1 MDTCEMEGNN
11 MKLTLD
17 PKPQLR
23 IDPEI
28 RDSIRPQ
35 TEAEF
40 KQLESNILADGE
52 VREPLVVWNGVIVDG
67 HHRWKII
74 QAHPELPFTV
84 KEMDF
89 ADKYAAI
96 IWMCKKQL
104 GQRNCTAE
112 EISYLRG
119 KQYEAEKQRR
129 GGTGANRY
137 TVEQT
142 AQNEQSVKSRE
153 EIKSGTAGRIGKE
166 YGVGSATIRRDAD
179 FAVGLDT
186 AEKVS
191 PGMKVD
197 VLSGK
202 VKVPKSLIAALS
214 SMDADEQKQT
224 VQDIKEGKTL
234 RMPKEKSE
242 RTSSKGTFDES
253 IQKIAADLKADKP
266 PVEDEPVTVIISSM
280 IKEFSRKLRM
290 TLAEHSTEITEENS
304 EKIIAALSEA
314 GTAINEMKGLVAR

>member
-1 MDTCEMEGNN
+1 MEGIN

-17 PKPQLR
+17 LKPQLR

-84 KEMDF
+84 KEMEF

-119 KQYEAEKQRR
+119 KQYEAEKKAMGASDGFR
-129 GGTGANRY
+129 GNQHAKLVAG
-137 TVEQT
+137 
-142 AQNEQSVKSRE
+142 QNVRLPQSRK
-153 EIKSGTAGRIGKE
+153 EIKDGTSGRIGKE
-166 YGVGSATIRRDAD
+166 YGVDARTIRRDAD

-202 VKVPKSLIAALS
+202 VKVPKSLIADLS
-214 SMDADEQKQT
+214 TMDADEQKQT

-234 RMPKEKSE
+234 RTPKAKSE
-242 RTSSKGTFDES
+242 RTSSKGTFDKS

-266 PVEDEPVTVIISSM
+266 PVEDEPVAVIISSL

-304 EKIIAALSEA
+304 EKNKDRRSH
-314 GTAINEMKGLVAR
+314 NEH

>member
-1 MDTCEMEGNN
+1 MEGIN
-11 MKLTLD
+11 MKLTLN

-84 KEMDF
+84 KEMEF

-119 KQYEAEKQRR
+119 KQYEAEKQQQGASDGFR
-129 GGTGANRY
+129 GNQY
-137 TVEQT
+137 TTKVQLP
-142 AQNEQSVKSRE
+142 KSRE
-153 EIKSGTAGRIGKE
+153 ESRDGTSGRIGKE
-166 YGVGSATIRRDAD
+166 YGVDGRTIRRDAD
-179 FAVGLDT
+179 FAVGLDA

-214 SMDADEQKQT
+214 TMDADEQKQT
-224 VQDIKEGKTL
+224 VQDIKEGKDVKA
-234 RMPKEKSE
+234 PKAKSK
-242 RTSSKGTFDES
+242 RTSSKGTFDKS

-266 PVEDEPVTVIISSM
+266 PVEDEPVAVLISSL

-304 EKIIAALSEA
+304 KKIIAALSEA
-314 GTAINEMKGLVAR
+314 ETAINEMKGLVAR

>member
-1 MDTCEMEGNN
+1 MEGNN

>member
-1 MDTCEMEGNN
+1 
-11 MKLTLD
+11 MKITLD

-84 KEMDF
+84 KEMAF

-119 KQYEAEKQRR
+119 KQYEAEKQRQ
-129 GGTGANRY
+129 GAPEGNHNRKI
-137 TVEQT
+137 QS
-142 AQNEQSVKSRE
+142 AQNAQFEKFRK

-166 YGVGSATIRRDAD
+166 YGVDGATIRRDAN

-186 AEKVS
+186 AEQVS

-202 VKVPKSLIAALS
+202 VKVPKSVIAALT
-214 SMDADEQKQT
+214 SMDATEQKQT
-224 VQDIKEGKTL
+224 VQDIKEGKVVKVSRT
-234 RMPKEKSE
+234 KSE
-242 RTSSKGTFDES
+242 RTYSKGAFNES

-266 PVEDEPVTVIISSM
+266 PVEDEPVAVLISSL

-314 GTAINEMKGLVAR
+314 GTAINEMKGLVKR

>member
-1 MDTCEMEGNN
+1 MDTCEMEGIN

-52 VREPLVVWNGVIVDG
+52 VREPLVVWDGVIVDG

-84 KEMDF
+84 KEREF

-119 KQYEAEKQRR
+119 KQYEAEKQRQ

-142 AQNEQSVKSRE
+142 GQNVHSVKSRKE
-153 EIKSGTAGRIGKE
+153 SRDGTSGRIGKE
-166 YGVGSATIRRDAD
+166 YGVDGRTIRRDAD

-186 AEKVS
+186 AEQVS

-202 VKVPKSLIAALS
+202 VKVPKSIISALS
-214 SMDADEQKQT
+214 TMDADEQKQT

-234 RMPKEKSE
+234 RTPKAKSE
-242 RTSSKGTFDES
+242 RTSSKGTFDKS

-266 PVEDEPVTVIISSM
+266 PVEDEPVAVIISSL

-304 EKIIAALSEA
+304 KKIIAVLSEA
-314 GTAINEMKGLVAR
+314 ETAINEMKGLVAR

>member
-1 MDTCEMEGNN
+1 
-11 MKLTLD
+11 MKITLD

-84 KEMDF
+84 KEMAF

-119 KQYEAEKQRR
+119 KQYEAEKQRQ
-129 GGTGANRY
+129 GAPEGNHNRKI
-137 TVEQT
+137 QSG
-142 AQNEQSVKSRE
+142 QNVQFEKSRK
-153 EIKSGTAGRIGKE
+153 EIKDGTSGRIGKE
-166 YGVGSATIRRDAD
+166 YGVDSRTIRRDAD

-186 AEKVS
+186 AEQVS

-202 VKVPKSLIAALS
+202 VKVPKSVIAALT
-214 SMDADEQKQT
+214 SMDATEQKQT
-224 VQDIKEGKTL
+224 VQDIKEGKVVKASRT
-234 RMPKEKSE
+234 KSE
-242 RTSSKGTFDES
+242 RTYSKGAFNES

-266 PVEDEPVTVIISSM
+266 PVEDEPVAVLISSL

-314 GTAINEMKGLVAR
+314 GTAINEMKGLVKR

>member
-1 MDTCEMEGNN
+1 MEGIN

-84 KEMDF
+84 KEMNF

-119 KQYEAEKQRR
+119 KQYEAEKQRQ
-129 GGTGANRY
+129 GGDHGNQY
-137 TVEQT
+137 TTKVAS
-142 AQNEQSVKSRE
+142 AQNEQLPKSRE

-234 RMPKEKSE
+234 RTPKAKSE

-266 PVEDEPVTVIISSM
+266 PVEDEPVAVIISSM

-304 EKIIAALSEA
+304 KKIIAALSEA